1 MQTTENEL
9 MGTEKLSKLML
20 KMAIPSILAQIINIL
35 YNIVDRIYIGRI
47 PDVGI
52 NALTGV
58 GVTFPIL
65 TFISAFSAFVGAGG
79 APLSAIWLGKG
90 DRDKAEKIM
99 GNGVFLLIVFSVLCM
114 AAFYIFMRPVLY
126 AFGASDSTYGYASS
140 YLSIYLVGTLLVQL
154 VLGLNP
160 YIITQGRSTHAMVS
174 IVVGAVTNIVLDP
187 IFIFVFKMGVRGA
200 AVATVISQL
209 FSAVW
214 TGYVLCD
221 KKSTLKIKLKFLKPD
236 FKIIG
241 HICALGVSPF
251 IMRSTESLVGIV
263 LNRGLQLYG
272 GDLHVA
278 TVTVMQSIMQLIFA
292 PISGFTQGVQ
302 PIISYNYGAGKFH
315 RVKRT
320 YRSMIGICFAFSLV
334 ATLLTI
340 FLPRFFASMFTTD
353 ITLIEL
359 VGRQMPVF
367 MFGMLFFGLQM
378 GIQPTFLGLGEAKL
392 SLFIALLRKVLLL
405 VPLAIILPKFFGVW
419 GIYYAEPISD
429 ILSATIATL
438 LFIFNIRRIL
448 TTENLEKIK

>member
-114 AAFYIFMRPVLY
+114 AAFYIFMRPILY

-174 IVVGAVTNIVLDP
+174 IVVGAVTNIV
-187 IFIFVFKMGVRGA
+187 
-200 AVATVISQL
+200 
-209 FSAVW
+209 
-214 TGYVLCD
+214 
-221 KKSTLKIKLKFLKPD
+221 
-236 FKIIG
+236 
-241 HICALGVSPF
+241 
-251 IMRSTESLVGIV
+251 
-263 LNRGLQLYG
+263 
-272 GDLHVA
+272 
-278 TVTVMQSIMQLIFA
+278 
-292 PISGFTQGVQ
+292 
-302 PIISYNYGAGKFH
+302 
-315 RVKRT
+315 
-320 YRSMIGICFAFSLV
+320 
-334 ATLLTI
+334 
-340 FLPRFFASMFTTD
+340 
-353 ITLIEL
+353 
-359 VGRQMPVF
+359 
-367 MFGMLFFGLQM
+367 
-378 GIQPTFLGLGEAKL
+378 
-392 SLFIALLRKVLLL
+392 
-405 VPLAIILPKFFGVW
+405 
-419 GIYYAEPISD
+419 
-429 ILSATIATL
+429 
-438 LFIFNIRRIL
+438 
-448 TTENLEKIK
+448 

>member
-1 MQTTENEL
+1 MQTSKDEL
-9 MGTEKLSKLML
+9 MGTEKLSKLMI
-20 KMAIPSILAQIINIL
+20 KMAVPSILAQIINIL
-35 YNIVDRIYIGRI
+35 YNVVDRIYIGRI

-90 DRDKAEKIM
+90 DREKAEKIM
-99 GNGVFLLIVFSVLCM
+99 GNGVFLLIAFSVLCM
-114 AAFYIFMRPVLY
+114 AVFYAFMGPILY

-140 YLSIYLVGTLLVQL
+140 YLSIYLTGTLLVQI

-160 YIITQGRSTHAMVS
+160 YIISQGRSTHAMIS

-187 IFIFVFKMGVRGA
+187 VFIFVFKMGVRGA

-209 FSAVW
+209 LGAVW
-214 TGYVLCD
+214 TVYVLSD
-221 KKSTLKIKLKFLKPD
+221 KKATLKIKLQYLKPD

-241 HICALGVSPF
+241 QICALGISPF

-278 TVTVMQSIMQLIFA
+278 TVTVMQSVMQLIFA

-302 PIISYNYGAGKFH
+302 PIISYNYGAGKFE
-315 RVKRT
+315 RVKKT
-320 YRSMIGICFAFSLV
+320 YRSMIGICFAFSMT
-334 ATLLTI
+334 ATLLTM
-340 FLPRFFASMFTTD
+340 FVPGFFASLFTTD

-359 VGRQMPVF
+359 VCRQMPVF

-405 VPLAIILPKFFGVW
+405 VPLAIILPKFLGVW

-438 LFIFNIRRIL
+438 LFVFNIKRIL
-448 TTENLEKIK
+448 TTGNLEKIK